1 MLTKTQSTAM
11 LVLTTN
17 TYKSKERDKYLL
29 HISRELRVGA
39 TQWQV
44 KEKSTRELAR

>member
-1 MLTKTQSTAM
+1 MLTKTQSAAM
-11 LVLTTN
+11 LVFTTN
-17 TYKSKERDKYLL
+17 TYTGKERDKYLL
-29 HISRELRVGA
+29 HNYRELRVGA